1 VRLSDSSSSG
11 INPLLEQLAVFG
23 CAAIRI
29 RGNVLI
35 LADNANDTLQ
45 ERMNL
50 RRQFFK
56 LFSSLHW
63 FFMRVHWKLSKPPV
77 SKFYLKAV
85 SHLESAS
92 DLVIYWIWSWI
103 GIRPRLNSHTATLLI
118 AKYQRQYSAETDSP
132 TIDFIIHGR
141 LLVRIAFHLKLSRL
155 KYLMEVIAQLRR
167 LPFSE
172 IVIVVDTNSPQTAEY
187 IRQANDATPDEVVV
201 HNLTHPFLLTWAHRV
216 PMRSALSEFDYFMY
230 AEDDILITPT
240 SVRLWHR
247 NLPSLTKQGY
257 LPGFLRVE
265 LNRRGALV
273 STDFLR
279 KASSA
284 EIIDVD
290 GRPYLVAPFPY
301 QAFWLYDRTT
311 MEAFVASDTFENG
324 HPPLTLSDVRASAA
338 VGYTFRQT
346 GETYTSKHLLPLTA
360 SGQLDP
366 RCFAFHLPC
375 NYGRR
380 IIPHHSNAGIFPV
393 DDLFDQPR

>member
-1 VRLSDSSSSG
+1 
-11 INPLLEQLAVFG
+11 
-23 CAAIRI
+23 
-29 RGNVLI
+29 
-35 LADNANDTLQ
+35 
-45 ERMNL
+45 
-50 RRQFFK
+50 
-56 LFSSLHW
+56 
-63 FFMRVHWKLSKPPV
+63 
-77 SKFYLKAV
+77 
-85 SHLESAS
+85 
-92 DLVIYWIWSWI
+92 
-103 GIRPRLNSHTATLLI
+103 LLI
-118 AKYQRQYSAETDSP
+118 PKYQRQYSVEPDRPAV
-132 TIDFIIHGR
+132 DFIIHGR
-141 LLVRIAFHLKLSRL
+141 LLARIAFHFKLSRL
-155 KYLMEVIAQLRR
+155 KYLMEVIAQLQR

-172 IVIVVDTNSPQTAEY
+172 IVVVVDTNSPQTAEY
-187 IRQANDATPDEVVV
+187 IRRVNDVTPDAVVV
-201 HNLTHPFLLTWAHRV
+201 HKLTHPFLLTWAHRA
-216 PMRSALSEFDYFMY
+216 PMRSAVSEFDYFMY
-230 AEDDILITPT
+230 TEDDILITPT

-301 QAFWLYDRTT
+301 QAFWLYDRMT

-324 HPPLTLSDVRASAA
+324 HLPLTQSDVRASAA

-360 SGQLDP
+360 SGQVDP
-366 RCFAFHLPC
+366 RCFVFHLPC

-380 IIPHHSNAGIFPV
+380 IIALPINAGTFPV
-393 DDLFDQPR
+393 DALFDRPR